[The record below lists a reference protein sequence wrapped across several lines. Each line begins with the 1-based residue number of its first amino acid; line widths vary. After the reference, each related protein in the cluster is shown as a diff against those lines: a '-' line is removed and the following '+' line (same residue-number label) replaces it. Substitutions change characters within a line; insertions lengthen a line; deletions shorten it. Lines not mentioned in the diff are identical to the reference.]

1 MKTTYFLSMHIG
13 EAALRSWVHS
23 LDLTTGPEL
32 DPERYLNIY
41 RRVGAP
47 WGWRS
52 RLSWTT
58 DEIATLLTR
67 DDREVCVLHEATSDI
82 GFYEID
88 LGAERE
94 AEILYF
100 GLIPT
105 AVGRG
110 YGFVLMD
117 DAIHRAYARGVRLLR
132 IKTSTTDHPNALR
145 LYHKVGFRLCYS
157 VTVD

>member
-13 EAALRSWVHS
+13 EAALPSWAPR

-32 DPERYLNIY
+32 DSERYLNIY

-52 RLSWTT
+52 RLAWTT
-58 DEIATLLTR
+58 DEIAALLAR
-67 DDREVCVLHEATSDI
+67 DDREICVLHEAPRDI
-82 GFYEID
+82 GFYEVN

-94 AEILYF
+94 GEVLYF

-110 YGFVLMD
+110 YGRALMH

-145 LYHKVGFRLCYS
+145 LYLKVGFSPLL
-157 VTVD
+157 